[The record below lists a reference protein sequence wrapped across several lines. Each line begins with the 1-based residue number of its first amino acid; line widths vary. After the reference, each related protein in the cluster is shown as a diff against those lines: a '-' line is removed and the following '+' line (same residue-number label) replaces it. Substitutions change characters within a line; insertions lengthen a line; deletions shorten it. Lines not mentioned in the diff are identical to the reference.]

1 MNETLAAALGTSAPF
16 RAGTADSRLGEA
28 APGQAL
34 GVGHCQQVT
43 CGLVED
49 LLISRGIVHR
59 DEVKVLVYFTSV
71 RYPESDPAPERQ
83 IRSRVESVLAGAEP
97 DERTAVLISL
107 AQAGGLLSRLVDEVP
122 KDRVKEISGGD
133 TTSAAVKA
141 ADT

>member
-1 MNETLAAALGTSAPF
+1 MAADLETSPLSVPEQLIHVSEKPHTVKHWVSAIASKSP
-16 RAGTADSRLGEA
+16 A
-28 APGQAL
+28 
-34 GVGHCQQVT
+34 
-43 CGLVED
+43 GLVED
-49 LLISRGIVHR
+49 LLISRGVVHR

-71 RYPESDPAPERQ
+71 RYPESNPIPERQ
-83 IRSRVESVLAGAEP
+83 IRSRVESVLAAAEP

-122 KDRVKEISGGD
+122 KDRVKEISEGD